1 MYLRSLFAGA
11 VLALAA
17 SAASADT
24 FLLTY
29 EAPGVQNTTAT
40 FSVSGVETF
49 DSLPT
54 GNDATFTTDF
64 GTGGAITGTYS
75 GPSGV
80 QINPADLYGGAGGV
94 GKYAVAFGSDPYS
107 VSLSHNPTLDPQGV
121 NYFGYWLSALDS
133 GNVVTFYR
141 AGAQVGELT
150 PSEVRSAL
158 SLAYYGNPT
167 ENFLGQDRGEP
178 FVFVNFYD
186 LNGTFDQVSFT
197 ENPAVGGYESDNHTV
212 GFFTSISG
220 RGVPEPAA
228 WTLMLLGV
236 GGLGLALRDRRRL
249 ALGAI

>member
-1 MYLRSLFAGA
+1 MYLRSLLAGA
-11 VLALAA
+11 GLALAA

-29 EAPGVQNTTAT
+29 EAPGVQNSTAT

-75 GPSGV
+75 GPNGV

-94 GKYAVAFGSDPYS
+94 GNYAVAFGSDPYS
-107 VSLSHNPTLDPQGV
+107 VSLSYNPTLDPQGI

-141 AGAQVGELT
+141 AGAQVGQLT
-150 PSEVRSAL
+150 PSEVRSVL
-158 SLAYYGNPT
+158 SSAYYGNPNP
-167 ENFLGQDRGEP
+167 NFLGQDSGEP

-186 LNGTFDQVSFT
+186 TTGTFDQVSFT